1 MGNLGITHTIDNI
14 VDEYRGL
21 AMHDEKVAKSLA
33 YVGEYKHAMYFTLQ
47 SMEKYIRSTIFSKLN
62 SEYEYNRQI
71 NRSHSLLDAID
82 LLVQLITT
90 DTITQE
96 SIKEQLKIK
105 VLGNINYQQLH
116 NSLRYPYYSNLKKSY
131 QKKAYVKKDYES
143 LSNSL
148 NNLKLYL
155 LDLNRMNF

>member
-1 MGNLGITHTIDNI
+1 
-14 VDEYRGL
+14 
-21 AMHDEKVAKSLA
+21 
-33 YVGEYKHAMYFTLQ
+33 
-47 SMEKYIRSTIFSKLN
+47 MEKYIRSTIFSKLN